1 MAEPL
6 RRTQAVRLTHDER
19 ENLRNLAQRN
29 GLSSGILARALL
41 LWARENIPPRDLN
54 AIIASAKA
62 EVAARASA
70 AGTAAINAR
79 WAMTKHEDDKEN

>member
-1 MAEPL
+1 MTEPL
-6 RRTQAVRLTHDER
+6 RRTQAVRMTDEER
-19 ENLRNLAQRN
+19 EELRDLARRN
-29 GLSSGILARALL
+29 GISSGILARALL

-62 EVAARASA
+62 EVALRASA

-79 WAMTKHEDDKEN
+79 WAMTSKKKEN

>member
-41 LWARENIPPRDLN
+41 LWARANISPQELESIT
-54 AIIASAKA
+54 AAAKK

-70 AGTAAINAR
+70 AGTAAVNHR
-79 WAMTKHEDDKEN
+79 WSMTKARGDN